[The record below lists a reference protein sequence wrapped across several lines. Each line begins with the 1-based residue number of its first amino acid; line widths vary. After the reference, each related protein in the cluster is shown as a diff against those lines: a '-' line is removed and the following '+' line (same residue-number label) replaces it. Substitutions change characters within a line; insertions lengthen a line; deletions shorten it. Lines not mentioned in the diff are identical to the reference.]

1 MAQQAITP
9 PVRSSGF
16 FALMRNRTYA
26 LLWARQGIYLLGDR
40 FHWIAISLWV
50 YALTGSALSV
60 SYAIIALMI
69 GPAAVGLFAGVL
81 VDRWNRKWTMI
92 LADIAR
98 GILVAL
104 IQWLMS
110 HDIRLVYVDLFFVSC
125 ATAFFR
131 PAMLAPLPQTVAKE
145 SRRA

>member
-16 FALMRNRTYA
+16 FALMRNRNYA
-26 LLWARQGIYLLGDR
+26 LLWTSQGISLLGDR

-69 GPAAVGLFAGVL
+69 GPAAVGLFAGVF

-92 LADIAR
+92 LSDLVRA
-98 GILVAL
+98 ILVAL
-104 IQWLMS
+104 IPSL
-110 HDIRLVYVDLFFVSC
+110 
-125 ATAFFR
+125 
-131 PAMLAPLPQTVAKE
+131 MLASIWWVYFD
-145 SRRA
+145 

>member
-9 PVRSSGF
+9 PIRSSGF
-16 FALMRNRTYA
+16 FALMRSRNYA
-26 LLWARQGIYLLGDR
+26 LLWASQGISLLGDR

-81 VDRWNRKWTMI
+81 VDRWNRKRTMI
-92 LADIAR
+92 LPGIAH
-98 GILVAL
+98 GSLVAF
-104 IQWLMS
+104 IPCPIG
-110 HDIRLVYVDLFFVSC
+110 HGI
-125 ATAFFR
+125 
-131 PAMLAPLPQTVAKE
+131 
-145 SRRA
+145 